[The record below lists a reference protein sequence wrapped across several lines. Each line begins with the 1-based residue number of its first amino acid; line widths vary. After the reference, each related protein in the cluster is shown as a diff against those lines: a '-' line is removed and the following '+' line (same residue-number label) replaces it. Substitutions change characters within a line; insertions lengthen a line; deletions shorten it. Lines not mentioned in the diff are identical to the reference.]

1 MSYSNDLSKAYT
13 ILVDKNQEYSISQS
27 NSWTSNNFTR
37 FNLQSYSIDKGPFVN
52 IKRMADGNFTL
63 RLITDSNHL
72 ITFLAKPQFK
82 INTSG
87 ISKVNF
93 WPPSPTNDNWFDE
106 DSNIQIVAPFIL
118 QSDLEYTRQQLSGW
132 SLDNSDITVI
142 SRQENGSFRSPVI
155 HMSSNHTIEMEY
167 TEQFYIKV
175 ISDFGRALG
184 TGWYDSGAIVYAS
197 VIPGDDILV
206 PHVFEGWQGSVIGNG
221 NQESV
226 NILVDSPKVLVANWL
241 IDYTIV
247 TIIGITIVVVLVSLI
262 IYQKRRGL
270 R

>member
-1 MSYSNDLSKAYT
+1 MSYPNDLSKAYT
-13 ILVDKNQEYSISQS
+13 ILVDKNQKYSISQS
-27 NSWTSNNFTR
+27 NSWASNNFTR

-63 RLITDSNHL
+63 RLTTDSNHM
-72 ITFLAKPQFK
+72 IIFLAKPQFK
-82 INTSG
+82 INTFGTSNV
-87 ISKVNF
+87 SF

-226 NILVDSPKVLVANWL
+226 NILVDSPKVLMANWI
-241 IDYTIV
+241 IDYNNV
-247 TIIGITIVVVLVSLI
+247 TIIGITIVAVLVSLI
-262 IYQKRRGL
+262 IYQKRMIL